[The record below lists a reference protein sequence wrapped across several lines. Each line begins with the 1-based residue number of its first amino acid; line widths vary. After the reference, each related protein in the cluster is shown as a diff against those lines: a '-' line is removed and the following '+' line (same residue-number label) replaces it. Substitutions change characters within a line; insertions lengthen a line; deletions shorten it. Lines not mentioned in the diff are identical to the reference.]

1 MTGIAKKSH
10 CRRGHK
16 YTDKSSRWDYRKKGG
31 KLYRSCRIC
40 EANSARLRY
49 KTDAET
55 RKRKADYYARKK
67 WLKSQEQNQILTTPF
82 SF

>member
-1 MTGIAKKSH
+1 MAGIAKKSH

-16 YTDKSSRWDYRKKGG
+16 YTNKSARWDCKGG
-31 KLYRSCRIC
+31 KLYRSCKIC
-40 EANSARLRY
+40 DANSARLRY
-49 KTDAET
+49 KTNAEI

-67 WLKSQEQNQILTTPF
+67 WLKSQEQNQIQTTPF